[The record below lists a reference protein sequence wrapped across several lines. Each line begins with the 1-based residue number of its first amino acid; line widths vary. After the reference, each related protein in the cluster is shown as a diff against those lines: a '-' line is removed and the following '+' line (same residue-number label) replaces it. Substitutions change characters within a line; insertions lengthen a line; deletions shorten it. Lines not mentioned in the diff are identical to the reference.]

1 MDSNF
6 QMPSTKALISTAAST
21 AATAMLV
28 QSVARDFIPDELRH
42 YFLVK
47 FHQCLTTFS
56 NEVTLV
62 IDEFDGLNKNQL
74 FHASELY
81 ISTIINPSTK
91 RLKASLPKKEKKI
104 LVSVG
109 VNEEITDNFCGFKLK
124 WKMITEKTQPRYVP
138 YPDDYNSP
146 TVVSELKYLQLTF
159 HKKHK
164 NKVFDEYL
172 PYVLERSKAVIE
184 EKKTL
189 KLHTLRGERFNGPR
203 LNPWQPVNL
212 DHPAN
217 FETLAMDVEFKNMI
231 IDDLDRFVKRKGF
244 YRKVGKVWKRGYLL
258 YGPPGT
264 GKSSLI
270 AAMANHLNFDVY
282 DLELTDIMY
291 NSELRRLLIAT
302 ANRSI
307 LVVEDIDA
315 SLDLSD
321 RKNQPPYP
329 YGYGQ
334 DQGSKVTLSGLLNF
348 IDGLWSSIGDER
360 IIIFTTNHKE
370 KLDPALLRPGRMDV
384 HIHMSYC
391 TPCGL
396 RMLVRNYLDITEH
409 PLVYEAEELISS
421 TKVTPAE
428 VGEQLLKSDDPLSAL
443 QGLIK
448 FLEDKKECDQRD
460 ENGIVVKIE
469 NGGPMLEETEQGSA
483 TSDGLREVIKMAK
496 ASGAEM
502 GGKIVK
508 KEEAANALK
517 MLIGYLKGEIGAGN
531 SKVSDVALGS
541 SLAALLESGKENG
554 IKNIHGGDEAIIGG
568 AEEIF
573 GGEEF
578 EELGS
583 TSVGNEL
590 FATSQW
596 PTAVALPSG
605 CLPCIENKIGVT
617 GTGKGATENPL
628 LLGVIGKGAGFSA

>member
-1 MDSNF
+1 MNSNF
-6 QMPSTKALISTAAST
+6 QMPSTKALISTAASA

-28 QSVARDFIPDELRH
+28 RSVARDFIPDELRH
-42 YFLVK
+42 YVFAK

-56 NEVTLV
+56 NEITLV

-74 FHASELY
+74 FHAAELY
-81 ISTIINPSTK
+81 ISTITNPATK
-91 RLKASLPKKEKKI
+91 RFRASLPEKEKKI

-109 VNEEITDNFCGFKLK
+109 VHEEITDKFSGFQLK
-124 WKMITEKTQPRYVP
+124 WRMITEKTKPRYVP
-138 YPDDYNSP
+138 YQDDYGSS

-189 KLHTLRGERFNGPR
+189 KLFTLKSERIHGPR
-203 LNPWQPVNL
+203 INPWHSVNL

-217 FETLAMDVEFKNMI
+217 FETLAMDDEFKNMI

-244 YRKVGKVWKRGYLL
+244 YRKVGKAWKRGYLL

-282 DLELTDIMY
+282 DLELTDIRC

-315 SLDLSD
+315 SLDLSE
-321 RKNQPPYP
+321 RKKEAPKKQPSFP

-409 PLVYEAEELISS
+409 PLVNEAEELISS

-443 QGLIK
+443 QGLVK

-517 MLIGYLKGEIGAGN
+517 MLIGYLKEEIGAGN

-554 IKNIHGGDEAIIGG
+554 IKSE
-568 AEEIF
+568 
-573 GGEEF
+573 
-578 EELGS
+578 
-583 TSVGNEL
+583 
-590 FATSQW
+590 
-596 PTAVALPSG
+596 
-605 CLPCIENKIGVT
+605 
-617 GTGKGATENPL
+617 
-628 LLGVIGKGAGFSA
+628 